1 VAFFGLGFYA
11 AVRNEAESRRDGAV
25 RTPLSQGD
33 GEISSQT
40 APVATPPASPGE
52 TLARELDAYLR
63 SDAPAPQRFRF
74 EGLHFEKSSSELGF
88 ESGPALDAVAAVL
101 RAHPQATIRIE
112 GHTDSRGGR
121 EKNERLSEERAAAVA
136 VGLMER
142 GIEPPRVSGV
152 GLGESRPIAP
162 NDSELGREQNRR
174 TELVIT
180 GKGSG
185 RG

>member
-1 VAFFGLGFYA
+1 VAA
-11 AVRNEAESRRDGAV
+11 RNEAGSRHDGAV
-25 RTPLSQGD
+25 RAPVAAAD

-40 APVATPPASPGE
+40 APVVAPAVSPAE

-74 EGLHFEKSSSELGF
+74 EGLVFEKSSSELGY
-88 ESGPALDAVAAVL
+88 ESGPVLDAVAAVL
-101 RAHPQATIRIE
+101 RAHPEASILIE
-112 GHTDSRGGR
+112 GHTDARGGR

-136 VGLMER
+136 VALMER
-142 GIEPPRVSGV
+142 GVEQPRVSGI
-152 GLGESRPIAP
+152 GLGESRPIAS

-180 GKGSG
+180 GKGRG